1 MRRILLAAVLGTL
14 ACSCGFDLFGPAR
27 ATPPPFCAA
36 VGALGSVHLD
46 YGVAQPTA
54 LQVTAIEAER
64 AARTSMGIPDSATT
78 CSVRLAR
85 YDNLS
90 VHVPTVWVV
99 HLDGLAIDGI
109 GGGIFTGSGPRPSP
123 PVIRRMLVIVSTDA
137 PTLLLSIGTGE

>member
-27 ATPPPFCAA
+27 ATPPPFCAP
-36 VGALGSVHLD
+36 VGALGSVQLD

-54 LQVTAIEAER
+54 LLVTSVEAER

-85 YDNLS
+85 YDDLS

-99 HLDGLAIDGI
+99 HLDGLAMTGVGGPIDRGY
-109 GGGIFTGSGPRPSP
+109 GPPASP
-123 PVIRRMLVIVSTDA
+123 PMIRRMLVIVSTDT
-137 PTLLLSIGTGE
+137 PTLLLSIAMGE

>member
-1 MRRILLAAVLGTL
+1 LVSWT
-14 ACSCGFDLFGPAR
+14 
-27 ATPPPFCAA
+27 
-36 VGALGSVHLD
+36 
-46 YGVAQPTA
+46 
-54 LQVTAIEAER
+54 EAER

-109 GGGIFTGSGPRPSP
+109 GGGIYTGFGPRPSP

-137 PTLLLSIGTGE
+137 PTLLLSIGMGE